1 MFLYNKIQGDELK
14 RYYFALLQCPRNK
27 LILQQPLL
35 DVHFYD
41 GFLFCPIQSLLLRLN
56 GVIMEIQPDHFQKK
70 WMSLGHQH
78 EQLETWSYNSQALMS
93 RRASW
98 IRS

>member
-27 LILQQPLL
+27 LILQQPLP

-56 GVIMEIQPDHFQKK
+56 GVIMEIQPDHFQKNR
-70 WMSLGHQH
+70 SLWDINMNNWKHGHTIH
-78 EQLETWSYNSQALMS
+78 KF
-93 RRASW
+93 
-98 IRS
+98 

>member
-27 LILQQPLL
+27 LILQQPLP

-41 GFLFCPIQSLLLRLN
+41 GFLFCFSISVLFK
-56 GVIMEIQPDHFQKK
+56 VCC
-70 WMSLGHQH
+70 
-78 EQLETWSYNSQALMS
+78 
-93 RRASW
+93 
-98 IRS
+98 

>member
-78 EQLETWSYNSQALMS
+78 EQLETWSYNSQVLMS

>member
-27 LILQQPLL
+27 LILQQPLP

-56 GVIMEIQPDHFQKK
+56 GVIMEIQPDHFQRNGCLWDINMNNWKH
-70 WMSLGHQH
+70 GHTIH
-78 EQLETWSYNSQALMS
+78 KF
-93 RRASW
+93 
-98 IRS
+98 